1 MAREQEPH
9 GTYNFSNIRY
19 AAPPVGDLRFRA
31 PVPPKQN
38 RTEVQTGSAGRVC
51 PQASPLWQDEISPA
65 FLASVQSGTPFN
77 QSTNISAYP
86 YTPQTPD
93 PRTTE
98 DCLFLDVVAPKKIF
112 DRAQNKT
119 LAPQSSLAPVL
130 VWIYG
135 GGYTIGEK
143 TEYDPT
149 GLIQRSGENGDGV
162 VYVALNYRV
171 SLLQGIR
178 NSSCMI

>member
-1 MAREQEPH
+1 MREQESH
-9 GTYNFSNIRY
+9 GTYNFSNIRF

-51 PQASPLWQDEISPA
+51 PQASPLWQDDITPV
-65 FLASVQSGTPFN
+65 FLASVQSGKPFN
-77 QSTNISAYP
+77 QSTNISSYP
-86 YTPQTPD
+86 YTPKTPD

-119 LAPQSSLAPVL
+119 SGVKPSLAPVL

-135 GGYTIGEK
+135 GGYTTGDK
-143 TEYDPT
+143 TKYDPT
-149 GLIQRSGENGDGV
+149 GLIQRSGKNGDGV

-171 SLLQGIR
+171 SRFLGIR
-178 NSSCMI
+178 DNIGMI